1 MGGVIQ
7 GFDAHLLSEGDW
19 TGATETCQLCWI
31 DLGAVMELA
40 ELGVVAPREAL
51 PGEWQ
56 IPATALPR
64 LRVIG
69 RLMRDLGVNV
79 SGAALALELLEAQR
93 EPERRIRTLERLGS
107 DLSRKVGSGCW

>member
-1 MGGVIQ
+1 MGGVTQ
-7 GFDAHLLSEGDW
+7 GLEAHLLSEGDW
-19 TGATETCQLCWI
+19 IGTTEICQLCWL

-40 ELGVVAPREAL
+40 ELGVVAPRGTL

-93 EPERRIRTLERLGS
+93 ELERRIRTLERLAS
-107 DLSRKVGSGCW
+107 DH